1 MLLPICFRQYFLN
14 IFPLCRPKQSK
25 NHTARAFSAL
35 RPTLG
40 AETATASKKLT
51 QHCNSQQITP
61 PRLALWQSKLRFL
74 RTLRTEIY
82 ELIFVCAS
90 SYKVNSPL
98 RGFCISSIVC
108 SKGRFLPKTYIN
120 FVMAASVV
128 ISKAESTPA
137 LRKRC
142 PVS

>member
-14 IFPLCRPKQSK
+14 IFPLCRAKQSK
-25 NHTARAFSAL
+25 NHTARAFSAPRL
-35 RPTLG
+35 PSEDG
-40 AETATASKKLT
+40 TASAFKKHL
-51 QHCNSQQITP
+51 QHRNSQQITP
-61 PRLALWQSKLRFL
+61 LGLASQRSQLRFL
-74 RTLRTEIY
+74 QTLRTEIY

-90 SYKVNSPL
+90 AYKVNSPL
-98 RGFCISSIVC
+98 SGFCISSIVA
-108 SKGRFLPKTYIN
+108 SKGKFLPKTYIN

-128 ISKAESTPA
+128 ISNAESTPA